1 MVGANPDI
9 IHRGGFSAIALV
21 SVTDI
26 ELNLCPMRTRVKAVC
41 AGVVVALVAFVPSFK
56 VFDWALIAYWEWQH
70 EGRKMKIT
78 LWADDRALL
87 LSLSICAVVFYV
99 MVRYFQHYLPA
110 DQQIKRRSLVIGAVF
125 GVVVV
130 YLSIVAY
137 VLMIARRL
145 SS

>member
-1 MVGANPDI
+1 
-9 IHRGGFSAIALV
+9 
-21 SVTDI
+21 
-26 ELNLCPMRTRVKAVC
+26 MRTRVKTVC
-41 AGVVVALVAFVPSFK
+41 AGVGAALVAFVPSFK

-87 LSLSICAVVFYV
+87 LSLSLCAVVFYV
-99 MVRYFQHYLPA
+99 MVRYLQRHLPA

-125 GVVVV
+125 SGVVV
-130 YLSIVAY
+130 YLSIIAY
-137 VLMIARRL
+137 VWMIVRRF